1 MDDFFEVSPLK
12 KNGNIKILSAIW
24 KLIRGKHYPGNQK
37 NLEETLAKTVA
48 HAEFEAYKTDKIK
61 AIYVGRFLYG
71 RTLVRQSKNA
81 VLRKFLEVAHPRY
94 LGKLLSDGVR
104 VNSNK
109 IKATTVAW
117 NNTFLHIPDFSIFDK
132 TNHLMPLAIVIAG
145 IILLF
150 ILIAHFKLNAF
161 IAFII
166 VALLV
171 GVAEGMDFLT
181 AIKSIQNGIGNTL
194 GYLILIL
201 GLGAMLGKLVADSGA
216 AQRITMQ
223 LVQKFG
229 KKNIQWAVV
238 LTGFIVGIPMF
249 YTVGFV
255 ILVPLVFT
263 VAAATGLNLIY
274 VGLPMLASLSVTHGY
289 LPPHP
294 APTGIAIMFDADIG
308 KTLLYGIIIAIP
320 AIIVAGPLFSRTIKN
335 VNATP
340 LKEFM
345 NPKVLTDEEMPGTL
359 NSILTALLPVILIGL
374 ASIVA
379 LVLPEENIL
388 RKTTDVLGDPVVAML
403 ISVLVAIY
411 TLGLARGKK
420 MKEVMDSVASAVSG
434 ITMVLLI
441 IAGAGALK
449 EVLIDSGVSEYIG
462 DMLKGSTISPLVL
475 AWLIA
480 TVIRVCVGS
489 ATVAGLTAAGIAL
502 PLIQG
507 AGVNAELMV
516 LAIGSGS
523 LMLSHVNDGGFWL
536 YKEYFNLS
544 IKDTLRTWTVME
556 TTVGVMG
563 LVGVLVLEQFVG

>member
-1 MDDFFEVSPLK
+1 
-12 KNGNIKILSAIW
+12 
-24 KLIRGKHYPGNQK
+24 
-37 NLEETLAKTVA
+37 
-48 HAEFEAYKTDKIK
+48 
-61 AIYVGRFLYG
+61 
-71 RTLVRQSKNA
+71 
-81 VLRKFLEVAHPRY
+81 
-94 LGKLLSDGVR
+94 
-104 VNSNK
+104 
-109 IKATTVAW
+109 
-117 NNTFLHIPDFSIFDK
+117 
-132 TNHLMPLAIVIAG
+132 MPLAIVIAG

-150 ILIAHFKLNAF
+150 ILIARFKLNAF

-166 VALLV
+166 VSLLV

-181 AIKSIQNGIGNTL
+181 TIKSIQNGIGNTL

-223 LVQKFG
+223 LVAKFG

-263 VAAATGLNLIY
+263 VAAATRLNLIY

-294 APTGIAIMFDADIG
+294 APTGIAIMFDANIG
-308 KTLLYGIIIAIP
+308 KTLLYGIIVAIP

-335 VNATP
+335 VEATP

-345 NPKVLTDEEMPGTL
+345 NPKVLTDAEMPGTL

-388 RKTTDVLGDPVVAML
+388 RKTTDVLGDPVIAML

-420 MKEVMDSVASAVSG
+420 MEEVMGSVGTAVSG

-462 DMLKGSTISPLVL
+462 DMLKGSTISPLIL

-502 PLIQG
+502 PLI
-507 AGVNAELMV
+507 ANTGVSPELMV
-516 LAIGSGS
+516 LAIGAGS

-556 TTVGVMG
+556 TIVGVMG
-563 LVGVLVLEQFVG
+563 LIGVLVLEQFVG